1 MENPW
6 VKKSVSNFFTDC
18 RDIFGDKSTFVGFEA
33 DESTTLRNQAS
44 QDGLNSIQLYGTIV
58 YKDKNGNIRKSAAIM
73 FKLTPKIK
81 HSKFISYSFFNELN
95 FYTKIVPV
103 LSTLDKSFVSLFPQ
117 FFYGEMVFNVKED
130 KSVIILEDL
139 KAKGYKMT
147 EKKSFLDR
155 AHLIIMMRKLGQFH
169 AYSYKAK
176 RDIPQLFYPL
186 ANNCTETNPLV
197 NMEMCNFL
205 PHLAQRG
212 FQHLIQKDP
221 SYRVYAPKIE
231 SMLENV
237 DDKCVEYLTG
247 DVKNPNSVIIHGDY
261 LRNNVMF
268 QYENNVPQDMI
279 FMDLATYRFAS
290 PVIDLLTVL
299 YLNTDQ
305 KIRDE
310 LWDTLIDEYYEA
322 LKSTFPKDKVPEKE
336 EILGEF
342 VDRAFYAY
350 LIASHF
356 LPILIAND
364 AADGATVSDARNFMK
379 SGRHEMGFHELPKEV
394 LIKAVLGKGGE
405 AGTKAL
411 SDVLQDIIDRG
422 FICK

>member
-6 VKKSVSNFFTDC
+6 VKKAILNFFTDS
-18 RDIFGDKSTFVGFEA
+18 RDIFGDKSVFEGF
-33 DESTTLRNQAS
+33 DVDNSTIPKS

-58 YKDKNGNIRKSAAIM
+58 YKDKHGHIRKSDNIM

-81 HSKFISYSFFNELN
+81 HSKFISYSFFNEMN

-103 LSTLDKSFVSLFPQ
+103 LCTLDKSFVSLFPQ
-117 FFYGEMVFNVKED
+117 FYYGEMVFNIKED
-130 KSVIILEDL
+130 KSLIILEDL

-155 AHLIIMMRKLGQFH
+155 RHLILMMRKLGQFH

-176 RDIPQLFYPL
+176 KEIPQLFYPL

-212 FQHLIQKDP
+212 FKRLVEENP
-221 SYRVYAPKIE
+221 SYKKYEQEIK
-231 SMLENV
+231 SMLHNV
-237 DDKCVEYLTG
+237 DDIFIKSLTG
-247 DVKNPNSVIIHGDY
+247 DLENPRSVIIHGDY

-268 QYENNVPQDMI
+268 LYENDTPKDMI
-279 FMDLATYRFAS
+279 FMDLATFRLAS
-290 PVIDLLTVL
+290 PAIDLLTVL

-305 KIRDE
+305 KTRDE
-310 LWDTLIDEYYEA
+310 LWDMLIDEYYVS
-322 LKSTFPKDKVPEKE
+322 LKTTFPENEVPEKN
-336 EILGEF
+336 EILSEF

-350 LIASHF
+350 SIASHF

-364 AADGATVSDARNFMK
+364 DPSGEAGPRVSNFRN
-379 SGRHEMGFHELPKEV
+379 SGRHEMGFHEIPKDI
-394 LIKAVLGKGGE
+394 LIEMVKAKGGE
-405 AGTKAL
+405 IGTKAL
-411 SDVLQDIIDRG
+411 TDVLKDIIDRG